1 MAFSF
6 HLILF
11 NSMNRNFVIAFLGS
25 ILFLFIV
32 ICLSVYSYNS
42 NREISFQVF
51 PELVVSD
58 LFSGSVNL
66 KDHATDVPSLLI
78 YFNSSCPICQSEAEL
93 IERSFRE
100 DTITRFLWVS
110 SEPVEEVKNFAIKYR
125 LYRINRHRFYS
136 DTLFRL
142 AASFKLTGVPATFVY
157 NGEGHLVDYTL
168 GAISMSDLTLSIQK
182 AHDHSR

>member
-1 MAFSF
+1 
-6 HLILF
+6 
-11 NSMNRNFVIAFLGS
+11 MNRNFVIAFLGS

-66 KDHATDVPSLLI
+66 KDHATDVPSVLI

-110 SEPVEEVKNFAIKYR
+110 SEPASSILTGGLVNEGVSEKASQFVNRAIKIAKEEKYQFDA
-125 LYRINRHRFYS
+125 INYS
-136 DTLFRL
+136 SGKKII
-142 AASFKLTGVPATFVY
+142 AVK
-157 NGEGHLVDYTL
+157 
-168 GAISMSDLTLSIQK
+168 
-182 AHDHSR
+182 

>member
-1 MAFSF
+1 VAFSF

-66 KDHATDVPSLLI
+66 KDHATDVPSVLI

-136 DTLFRL
+136 DSLFRL

-168 GAISMSDLTLSIQK
+168 GAVSMSDLTLSIQK
-182 AHDHSR
+182 AYVHSR

>member
-1 MAFSF
+1 
-6 HLILF
+6 
-11 NSMNRNFVIAFLGS
+11 
-25 ILFLFIV
+25 
-32 ICLSVYSYNS
+32 
-42 NREISFQVF
+42 
-51 PELVVSD
+51 
-58 LFSGSVNL
+58 VNL
-66 KDHATDVPSLLI
+66 KDHATDVPSVLI

-125 LYRINRHRFYS
+125 VYRINRHRFSS
-136 DTLFRL
+136 DSLFRL

-168 GAISMSDLTLSIQK
+168 GAVSMSDLTLSIQK
-182 AHDHSR
+182 AYVHSR